1 MGKFLKWLAGLF
13 GGNTI
18 VTVGN
23 GNTTTVTQTS
33 EVKILKGRE
42 PDGDYKYKLRPL
54 SKEELR
60 DISQRAI
67 ADVAAQKIVTN
78 TITEPKAVKTA
89 PGPNAK
95 SLKADDLKKA
105 VNASRQRQSV
115 KRVNNDDD
123 SYRRRNDDAMFINTT
138 TISDTYTHHTSSHS
152 SSHDSYSSCDSSSSS
167 SGSCD

>member
-1 MGKFLKWLAGLF
+1 MKKFLRWLASLF
-13 GGNTI
+13 GYK
-18 VTVGN
+18 
-23 GNTTTVTQTS
+23 GNTTTTS
-33 EVKILKGRE
+33 QVKILKGRTGGKGE
-42 PDGDYKYKLRPL
+42 AYYIAPL
-54 SKEELR
+54 GAEELR
-60 DISQRAI
+60 EISKRA
-67 ADVAAQKIVTN
+67 VAAVAEKKIVTN
-78 TITEPKAVKTA
+78 TIAESKAVKTS

-123 SYRRRNDDAMFINTT
+123 YRRRNDDLTYVNTT
-138 TISDTYTHHTSSHS
+138 TISDSYSHHTVSHS